1 MIYRLDSGDNE
12 HDRMEQQWVVIYEHE
27 ISSSNMKKGW
37 LRWRF
42 VVFTSS
48 MKKGWLRK
56 AAFTSCMKK
65 GWLRKAVLIQHG
77 KGLALRFSSNMKK
90 G

>member
-1 MIYRLDSGDNE
+1 MIYKLDYGDSK
-12 HDRMEQQWVVIYEHE
+12 HDRVGQQWVVIYGHE

-37 LRWRF
+37 LWWRC

-56 AAFTSCMKK
+56 ATFTSNMKK
-65 GWLRKAVLIQHG
+65 GWLRKAVLI
-77 KGLALRFSSNMKK
+77 
-90 G
+90 